1 MRIRLNDP
9 SQLDELQHSLRA
21 AECISAP
28 LADDTLVVL
37 HPLALDD
44 KEGRMEL
51 SFFLKAWQADRPEL
65 VVEVT

>member
-9 SQLDELQHSLRA
+9 GQLDELQRSLRA
-21 AECISAP
+21 AECISAT
-28 LADDTLVVL
+28 LAEDTLVVL

-44 KEGRMEL
+44 EEERMEL

-65 VVEVT
+65 EVELT